1 MKVHEAMTSD
11 PRRVSPQDTIYDVA
25 VAMKEEGTGFVPVC
39 EGDTAVGVITDR
51 DIVLRCL
58 AEGHADPLANPR
70 PTACPATY

>member
-39 EGDTAVGVITDR
+39 EGAR
-51 DIVLRCL
+51 
-58 AEGHADPLANPR
+58 
-70 PTACPATY
+70 